1 MSVFTGNSEFRKP
14 KKKTLD
20 VYRTPKNTRE
30 VIPIAE
36 IYKDGIFAVEPEKDL
51 HLFDKAYTFSDI
63 NYLPLD
69 DAEKEA
75 FLENKWIKV
84 LNLLNVDWKIVIA
97 NEIAYI
103 KDVQKATMVSENT
116 LYTDYV
122 NATNDWIQD
131 GLEKGNPG
139 IRQVRYLVVTVR
151 KNTYEEAK
159 LYFGTLEGQLD
170 TLYTAMKS
178 NLRPLSAEERL
189 KSLQGF
195 YCPGKAKQYQWSWGE
210 RGLTKRNWKNA
221 IAPADIE
228 SHKDYMVMD
237 GTYVS
242 VLFAR
247 EFPNSLDESKIMN
260 DLTSVPFPSL
270 LTCDVAYIPKKA
282 MQDKLRAAHVNNEKS
297 ISQEQDR
304 RLKNKNYAN
313 GISYFKQK
321 KKEELEDY
329 MDQVED
335 NDENGYYLSLLMA
348 VYGNTLE
355 ELDNRVSTIEATAN
369 SLGIYVETYNHKQLK
384 AYNTALPIGA
394 RQVNLMRSMLT
405 SSMVAFHPF
414 HAADLI
420 EPGGDYYGTN
430 RNTKNVIIGDRKR
443 LKNTN
448 GIIVGHTGSGKS
460 MLIKLTEVNQTMIRT
475 EEDIIIIDPQN
486 EFRAPC
492 ERFGGEFIDMNLQSK
507 IGVNPFEIPE
517 QLKYSDNISQREEF
531 IGKMSTYAK
540 ALCYAAMT
548 NITPTGLHNTV
559 IDLAIKKIY
568 HREFEKAEPKNPSI
582 VSLYEEIAG
591 EDSMEAKQ
599 IAISLR
605 AYTENTIFTRKKNL
619 DIHNRFVVFGLQ
631 NCSEEVQEIMMVTI
645 MHILEQ
651 RVMHNQSSRKATHFI
666 IDEGQKVCKN
676 EYSAQQLCNAFLTYR
691 KYGGICTLAMQ
702 NVTAAMANQS
712 TLEMMENCEMK
723 IFLDQGGSDRNALAS
738 IMELSAA
745 EFASLSEDIPGR
757 YLMVWGKKVLQCDCR
772 IEKDNPLYQMFQ
784 TSFHED

>member
-1 MSVFTGNSEFRKP
+1 MSIFMANSEFGRAKR
-14 KKKTLD
+14 KTLD
-20 VYRTPKNTRE
+20 VFQTPKSTRE
-30 VIPIAE
+30 AIPISA
-36 IYKDGIFAVEPEKDL
+36 IYKDGIFSVEPEKGI
-51 HLFDKAYTFSDI
+51 HLFDKAYTFTDI

-69 DAEKEA
+69 DSEKQA

-84 LNLLNVDWKIVIA
+84 LNLLNVDWKVIIA
-97 NEIAYI
+97 NEISYAE
-103 KDVQKATMVSENT
+103 DVRKATMVESNGAYLE
-116 LYTDYV
+116 YIE
-122 NATNDWIQD
+122 ATNNWIQE
-131 GLEKGNPG
+131 GLSKGNPG
-139 IRQVRYLVVTVR
+139 IHQVRYLVVTVR
-151 KNTYEEAK
+151 KQTYDEARV
-159 LYFGTLEGQLD
+159 YFGTLEGQLD

-178 NLRPLSAEERL
+178 GLKPLNAEERL
-189 KSLQGF
+189 QSLQGF
-195 YCPGKAKQYQWSWGE
+195 YCPGKAKQYHWNWEEQ
-210 RGLTKRNWKNA
+210 RLTKRSWKNA
-221 IAPADIE
+221 IAPAEIE
-228 SHKDYMVMD
+228 SHKDYMVID

-247 EFPNSLDESKIMN
+247 GFPNSLDESKVMN

-270 LTCDVAYIPKKA
+270 VTCDVAYISKKA
-282 MQDKLRAAHVNNEKS
+282 MQDKLRSAHINNEKS

-304 RLKNKNYAN
+304 RLKNKNFAN

-321 KKEELEDY
+321 KKDEIEDY

-335 NDENGYYLSLLMA
+335 NDENGYFLSLLA
-348 VYGNTLE
+348 VVYGDTLD
-355 ELDNRVSTIEATAN
+355 ELDNRISTIESTGN
-369 SLGIYVETYNHKQLK
+369 SMGIYFETYNHKQLK

-394 RQVNLMRSMLT
+394 RQVNVMRSMLT
-405 SSMVAFHPF
+405 SSMVAFHPY
-414 HAADLI
+414 HAADLM
-420 EPGGDYYGTN
+420 EAGGYYYGTN
-430 RNTKNVIIGDRKR
+430 RNTKNVIIGDRKK

-460 MLIKLTEVNQTMIRT
+460 MLMKLIEVNQTMIRT
-475 EEDIIIIDPQN
+475 QDDIIIIDPQN
-486 EFRAPC
+486 EFEYPC

-517 QLKYSDNISQREEF
+517 LVKYSDDLSQREEF
-531 IGKMSTYAK
+531 IGKMCTYAK

-548 NITPTGLHNTV
+548 NITPTGIHNTV
-559 IDLAIKKIY
+559 IDLAIKRIY
-568 HREFEKAEPKNPSI
+568 YSEFNKKEPQNPTI
-582 VSLYEEIAG
+582 LSLYEAINKET
-591 EDSMEAKQ
+591 SLEARQ

-605 AYTENTIFTRKKNL
+605 SYTENTIFTRKKNL
-619 DIHNRFVVFGLQ
+619 DIHNRFVVFGLK

-702 NVTAAMANQS
+702 NITAAMANQS

-738 IMELSAA
+738 IMELSSA
-745 EFASLSEDIPGR
+745 EFESLSEDIPGR
-757 YLMVWGKKVLQCDCR
+757 YLMVWGKKVMQCDCR

-784 TSFHED
+784 TSFHE